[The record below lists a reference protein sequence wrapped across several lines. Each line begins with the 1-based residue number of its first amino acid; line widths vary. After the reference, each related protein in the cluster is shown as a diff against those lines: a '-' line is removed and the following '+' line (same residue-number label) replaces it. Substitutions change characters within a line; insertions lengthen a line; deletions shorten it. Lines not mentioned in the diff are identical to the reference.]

1 MDVWGRRKLAYTIR
15 KQREGQY
22 VLMDTVMSPAFSAEL
37 ERNIRY
43 LEPVLRYLVTG
54 K

>member
-1 MDVWGRRKLAYTIR
+1 
-15 KQREGQY
+15 
-22 VLMDTVMSPAFSAEL
+22 VLMDTVMAPAFSAEL

-43 LEPVLRYLVTG
+43 LEPVLRYLVTS